1 MKNMKKLIACM
12 LGLAL
17 IMSSVPVVETQAAA
31 KGAALNSSSV
41 ILVKGKSTTIKVKNV
56 AEKASWAVISGSE
69 CISIRKNGNT
79 VVVKGKKYGAARL
92 QAVVSGKKYVCIID
106 VVCEGDAKAL
116 NDILTKQKKAGGLKG
131 TEKGRY
137 TWKNGRLTRIYWQH
151 AGFVGALDVSKLT
164 ALDSLDVS
172 NNQLTSLNVSGN
184 PKLEWLSCSGNR
196 LTMVDVSKNQK
207 LKVLNC
213 DDNQLA
219 SLNVS
224 KNQKLDGLYCCGNRL
239 ASLDVSG
246 NQKLTSF
253 DCTDNQLTSLDIS
266 KNRKLEWL
274 NCSGN

>member
-31 KGAALNSSSV
+31 KGAALSSSSV

-131 TEKGRY
+131 IEKGRY

-151 AGFVGALDVSKLT
+151 AGLVGALDVSKLT
-164 ALDSLDVS
+164 ALDSL
-172 NNQLTSLNVSGN
+172 
-184 PKLEWLSCSGNR
+184 
-196 LTMVDVSKNQK
+196 DVSKNQK